1 MAEVKINRKR
11 QEQDDF
17 FKSYQQGADIK
28 AKQELLKIKQQ
39 EMQMDFVQQ
48 IMKQKAESQKLNID
62 MMKAGINPGRA
73 GQTRVGSFDPFTGK
87 QVPGGVMHDPGTQG
101 NVFQGTVGMGGGTSV
116 HRKPQAQKTLSP
128 RDLSDLSFAMG
139 DESVKPFV
147 MQVLKERGVDP
158 SVLKQFEQ
166 QAAAQTQVEPTQSTG
181 KAGKRRD
188 ARATGRL
195 FNVLYKRAGI
205 TASGCHIL
213 RHSFATHFQGR
224 EKALQR
230 VLGHSDPRTT
240 QRYSHV
246 TPEELAAVKDLEY

>member
-181 KAGKRRD
+181 KAGKSGRPEAD
-188 ARATGRL
+188 AQGRTHL
-195 FNVLYKRAGI
+195 MSRI
-205 TASGCHIL
+205 QIL
-213 RHSFATHFQGR
+213 RQLPIGVPFSRVAQEISNDSNLKPD
-224 EKALQR
+224 EKLALLR
-230 VLGHSDPRTT
+230 IARRRFRDGVS
-240 QRYSHV
+240 
-246 TPEELAAVKDLEY
+246 